1 MVSFPA
7 VKIGKQWKNILKEI
21 LKYLSGEPQEQ
32 VRQKSQGGFKDASS
46 CPRAVYGTRYHLPS
60 CSFKFSLSRAVVVLK
75 PGQGLIP
82 FSLQSTYLTIRK
94 KTDKEGPV
102 LLRTKYV

>member
-32 VRQKSQGGFKDASS
+32 VRNPKEDLRMLCLA
-46 CPRAVYGTRYHLPS
+46 
-60 CSFKFSLSRAVVVLK
+60 
-75 PGQGLIP
+75 PGQCMEQDSIFLHVPSSFPFPGL
-82 FSLQSTYLTIRK
+82 LWY
-94 KTDKEGPV
+94 
-102 LLRTKYV
+102 